1 MTAAARPGAI
11 FWAAGNS
18 KEKVCVLQGLKLKV
32 LCSLL
37 ALAMAGQ
44 AWSDEKEKSAAVF
57 GNCCEEW
64 RLHELLTVSV
74 ATGRVQPLHRA
85 PAVASVITAED
96 ISAMGAVDLDEVL
109 ETVPGVHVARSA
121 NLYSPLYVMR
131 GIYSQYNAQTLMLQN
146 GVPMT
151 TLLVG
156 NRGNIWAG
164 LPLENISRI
173 EIIRGPGSALYG
185 ADAYSGVINIITKRA
200 AEVDGT
206 QLGVRMGSNHSRD
219 SWLQHGGQWG
229 AIEVAAYLRGG
240 SSDGFKGR
248 VDSDAQSLNDKNFN
262 TLASGAPCDIN
273 TGYQAI
279 DGSLDLAY
287 GQWRLRGGYKLR
299 DDVGTAAGIAY
310 ALDPIGKA
318 KSERV
323 TADLSW
329 ADAQLNEHWGAGA
342 TASYLHYDQR
352 VPTPFRLFPAGAAF
366 PNSGATN
373 DFPNGVIAAPETSER
388 QSRLSAFASYSGM
401 ADHQWR
407 FGIGHDDLNMYA
419 TRSLNNFTQSAAGLP
434 IPSGL
439 LIDYS
444 TTAPFTP
451 PQRRRLN
458 YLYVQD
464 EWQLAKAWTLTA
476 GLRRD
481 QYSDVGG
488 TTNPRLALV
497 WEVDCDLSAKLLYGQ
512 AFRAPAFNELYS
524 LNNPVLIG
532 NPALKP
538 ETIRTYEAAFAWQSR
553 VDTLVNL
560 NFFHYDMRD
569 IVRTVVN
576 PTVGTGS
583 TFHNIGNQSGK
594 GMELE
599 VLWDA
604 RHNLRLAGNYAYQ
617 HAIDEATGSDAGYAP
632 RHHLYGR
639 ADWTFANNWLAGGQL
654 NRVTARKRP
663 VDDLRADLAGYTTFD
678 ATLRNNR
685 GKNNWSFAASLR
697 NLFNA
702 KVVEPSLAPGAA
714 LPNDLPMAPRTFYLQ
729 ASYAL

>member
-1 MTAAARPGAI
+1 MA
-11 FWAAGNS
+11 N
-18 KEKVCVLQGLKLKV
+18 EKVCLLQGLQLKV
-32 LCSLL
+32 WCSLL
-37 ALAMAGQ
+37 ALVMAGQ
-44 AWSDEKEKSAAVF
+44 AWSDEKEKDAVNVA

-64 RLHELLTVSV
+64 RMHDLLTVSV
-74 ATGRVQPLHRA
+74 ATGRAQPLHRA

-96 ISAMGAVDLDEVL
+96 IAAMGAVDLDEVL
-109 ETVPGVHVARSA
+109 ETVPGVHVSRSA

-185 ADAYSGVINIITKRA
+185 ADAYAGVINIITKRA

-206 QLGVRMGSNHSRD
+206 QLGVRMGSNHGRD
-219 SWLQHGGQWG
+219 GWLQHGGQWG
-229 AIEVAAYLRGG
+229 AVEVAAYLRGG

-248 VDSDAQSLNDKNFN
+248 VDSDAQSLSDQRFH
-262 TLASGAPCDIN
+262 TQASTAPGDIN
-273 TGYQAI
+273 TGYRAI
-279 DGSLDLAY
+279 DGSIDLAY

-299 DDVGTAAGIAY
+299 DDVGTGAGIAY

-323 TADLSW
+323 SADLSW

-342 TASYLHYDQR
+342 TFSYLHYDQR
-352 VPTPFRLFPAGAAF
+352 VPTPFRLFPAGASF
-366 PNSGATN
+366 PSGS
-373 DFPNGVIAAPETSER
+373 FPDGVIGAPETSER
-388 QSRLSAFASYSGM
+388 QARMSAFASYSGM
-401 ADHQWR
+401 ADHNWR

-419 TRSLNNFTQSAAGLP
+419 TRSLNNFTLSATGLP
-434 IPSGL
+434 SMPGPVM
-439 LIDYS
+439 DYS
-444 TTAPFTP
+444 ATAPFMLP
-451 PQRRRLN
+451 HLRKLN
-458 YLYVQD
+458 YFYVQD
-464 EWQLAKAWTLTA
+464 EWQLAKSWTLTA

-512 AFRAPAFNELYS
+512 AFRAPAFHELYNV
-524 LNNPVLIG
+524 NNPVIIG

-553 VDTLVNL
+553 VDTVVNL

-576 PTVGTGS
+576 PGVGTGS

-594 GMELE
+594 GLELE

-604 RHNLRLAGNYAYQ
+604 RRNLRLSGNYAYQ

-632 RHHLYGR
+632 RHHFYAR
-639 ADWTFANNWLAGGQL
+639 ADWAFASNWQAGGQF
-654 NRVTARKRP
+654 NRLSARKRP
-663 VDDLRADLAGYTTFD
+663 VDDPRADLAGYTTVD

-702 KVVEPSLAPGAA
+702 KVVEPSLAPGAV